1 MDIEFN
7 REARIAELREL
18 RKEKRKDDDDLEP
31 EEADEL
37 EVLVA
42 EQKKETHTSTIKSEK
57 QTISKNLLRPWKTSP
72 TLILFGVTHLSMNLP
87 HSISLTRIL
96 VLVYCP

>member
-31 EEADEL
+31 EE
-37 EVLVA
+37 
-42 EQKKETHTSTIKSEK
+42 I
-57 QTISKNLLRPWKTSP
+57 
-72 TLILFGVTHLSMNLP
+72 
-87 HSISLTRIL
+87 
-96 VLVYCP
+96 